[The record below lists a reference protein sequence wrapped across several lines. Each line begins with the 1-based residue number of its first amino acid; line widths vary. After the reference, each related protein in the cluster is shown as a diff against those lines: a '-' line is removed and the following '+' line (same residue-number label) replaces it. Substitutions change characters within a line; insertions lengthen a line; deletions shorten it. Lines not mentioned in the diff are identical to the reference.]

1 MEREYVTTDLYIA
14 AYLVTT
20 GLPLLRID
28 GPERRKWFVFPS
40 EAEEEARAYFNG
52 VSVPAR
58 AFTSAVQ
65 DLKTQLFDMERKER
79 ER

>member
-1 MEREYVTTDLYIA
+1 MEREYLTTDLYIA

-40 EAEEEARAYFNG
+40 EAEEEAR
-52 VSVPAR
+52 
-58 AFTSAVQ
+58 
-65 DLKTQLFDMERKER
+65 LKSLRQAKKER
-79 ER
+79 REQ